1 MILQLSIAFVLLT
14 GAGLLVESFIHLEN
28 IDLGFRPQGVLTAIV
43 TVSPERYPT
52 ANRETAFAMHVVE
65 QLASQPSVAA
75 ASVSTG
81 WPGRGVG
88 LYPFSVVGDPPPDQD
103 RRSLARAT
111 FVSPDYFRTMGI
123 ALRGVG
129 RFYPA
134 MINAPCQSSSLTM
147 TLSNASLPGAIRS
160 AGS

>member
-1 MILQLSIAFVLLT
+1 M
-14 GAGLLVESFIHLEN
+14 ESFIHLEN

-88 LYPFSVVGDPPPDQD
+88 LYPFSVVGDPPPNQD
-103 RRSLARAT
+103 RLSACTRYVREPRL
-111 FVSPDYFRTMGI
+111 FPDDGDC
-123 ALRGVG
+123 V
-129 RFYPA
+129 
-134 MINAPCQSSSLTM
+134 AP
-147 TLSNASLPGAIRS
+147 
-160 AGS
+160 GSGDSTQR